1 MGSLPIN
8 KCFWCKQIQDLE
20 RDLRVFS
27 RTVPLSMGSE
37 NWGSYLI
44 ANVLSHVRSVIYTSP
59 WLNDFLSQA
68 K

>member
-1 MGSLPIN
+1 M
-8 KCFWCKQIQDLE
+8 
-20 RDLRVFS
+20 FS

-37 NWGSYLI
+37 NWGFYLI
-44 ANVLSHVRSVIYTSP
+44 ANVLSHVRSVAGATGLANVLSHVRSVAGATWLVCLAP